1 MRFCKDQ
8 GPGAQILA
16 EFIEEVATFRCGS
29 AITSSAALAK
39 QIQNDYVVIDSVGR
53 SEDSPQRRRIGS
65 IVRHLPS
72 YNSTPGSPRSN
83 RSTTQALV
91 LNPENLNVSQASQ
104 AGGDPNGS
112 HADSSS
118 AEASDSKG
126 DGSSMISRRPNPKW
140 SQHMDLD
147 LAKNAIK
154 VVGEPVDRVVLVLQD
169 INPFDSKNGAVI
181 RVPADVF
188 DELDEIV
195 FSYLRDAYFESFKHS
210 SWWTKVNFPLLILLS
225 LLICLVPSRSQ
236 PSLPPA
242 SPSPLTTT
250 TNNNI
255 YLHYTHI
262 E

>member
-39 QIQNDYVVIDSVGR
+39 QIQNDYVVIDSAGR

-72 YNSTPGSPRSN
+72 YNSTQGSPRSN
-83 RSTTQALV
+83 RSTQAIV
-91 LNPENLNVSQASQ
+91 LNPDNLNISQASH
-104 AGGDPNGS
+104 AG
-112 HADSSS
+112 DSSS
-118 AEASDSKG
+118 SSRADATTTEEQEKKG
-126 DGSSMISRRPNPKW
+126 DGSNMISRRPNPKW

-154 VVGEPVDRVVLVLQD
+154 VVGEPVDRVILVLQD

-210 SWWTKVNFPLLILLS
+210 SWWTKVIN
-225 LLICLVPSRSQ
+225 
-236 PSLPPA
+236 PPP
-242 SPSPLTTT
+242 PSP
-250 TNNNI
+250 I
-255 YLHYTHI
+255 SH
-262 E
+262 